1 MQAVQADVAVIGTG
15 SAGYCAAIEAA
26 RSGCSVLV
34 LDKGLA
40 GRSGCSVSAEQ
51 IAAVIPGVAAGDSPE
66 VHYRDTLAAGQGL
79 NDTRLARIMVE
90 EGEACIARLAEMG
103 VLFKRTPA
111 GDYALDPMNG
121 HSFPRSLYFRDITGK
136 VMIDT
141 LRGEAQRL
149 GVRTL
154 EDVQITALAG
164 DGTTVSA
171 AIGLDFQRGDT
182 LVARARAIV
191 IATGG
196 ASQLYPLTTNPV
208 QSTGDGLCLA
218 LKCGAV
224 LKDLEFYQSYPI
236 SVVSPETLRGFVL
249 GISQF
254 GRLYNARGERF
265 MEKYSPAL
273 LEAATRDVLSQAV
286 ASEIRAGNG
295 GPGGGVYLDVTG
307 LNDQIYEEYS
317 DAVRLTRKH
326 GIDLRADRVEVRP
339 AAHYAMGGI
348 KIDERTETGVA
359 GLFAAGEATGGIHG
373 ANRLGNNSLLDT
385 VVFGMR
391 AGRFAAEYARQ
402 CAEPRVS
409 MDAIQEE
416 TGRLQALLKTT
427 NRRYAPWE
435 IRSRL
440 QNVMEQKAGIIRNAG
455 ELEAAQSE
463 LQALDDQLRH
473 ETGVSVSCGQFNR
486 SLADYLETENLLL
499 LARALVSAA
508 LERRESRGAHFRE
521 DYPRIGGDECRRN
534 YEFVLKR
541 GRLVMSQAAPRE
553 GI

>member
-1 MQAVQADVAVIGTG
+1 MQAVQADVVVIGTG

-51 IAAVIPGVAAGDSPE
+51 IAAVIPGAAAGDSPE
-66 VHYRDTLAAGQGL
+66 AHYRDTLAAGQGL
-79 NDTRLARIMVE
+79 NDARLVRIMVE
-90 EGEACIARLAEMG
+90 EGGPCIARLEQLG
-103 VLFKRTPA
+103 VLFRRTPT
-111 GDYALDPMNG
+111 GQYALDPMNG

-141 LRGEAQRL
+141 LRGEALRL

-154 EDVQITALAG
+154 EDVQVTALAG
-164 DGTTVSA
+164 DGRSVSA

-182 LVARARAIV
+182 LLARARAVV

-196 ASQLYPLTTNPV
+196 AAQLYPLTTNPI

-218 LKCGAV
+218 LKRGAV

-236 SVVSPETLRGFVL
+236 SVVSPGTLRGFVL

-254 GRLYNARGERF
+254 GRLYNAKGERF

-273 LEAATRDVLSQAV
+273 ESATRDVLSQAI

-307 LNDQIYEEYS
+307 LKDQIYEEYS

-326 GIDLRADRVEVRP
+326 GIDLRTDRVEVRP

-348 KIDERTETGVA
+348 KIDERAETGVA
-359 GLFAAGEATGGIHG
+359 GLFAAGEAAGGIHG

-385 VVFGMR
+385 VVFGVR

-402 CAEPRVS
+402 CSEPRVS
-409 MDAIQEE
+409 RDEVQAEI
-416 TGRLQALLKTT
+416 GRLQALQNTRQ
-427 NRRYAPWE
+427 RRYAPWE
-435 IRSRL
+435 IRDRL
-440 QNVMEQKAGIIRNAG
+440 QSVMEQKAGIIRNSSG
-455 ELEAAQSE
+455 LEAAESE
-463 LQALDDQLRH
+463 LQVLEAQLQR
-473 ETGVSVSCGQFNR
+473 ETGVSVPGGRFNR

-499 LARALVSAA
+499 LARALIRAA
-508 LERRESRGAHFRE
+508 LERRETRGAHFRE
-521 DYPRIGGDECRRN
+521 DCPNLDAKEGRQN
-534 YEFVLKR
+534 LEFVLQKS
-541 GRLVMSQAAPRE
+541 RLVMSKAVVRE
-553 GI
+553 EA

>member
-1 MQAVQADVAVIGTG
+1 MLAVQADVAVIGTG

-40 GRSGCSVSAEQ
+40 GRSGSSVSAEQ
-51 IAAVIPGVAAGDSPE
+51 IAAVIPGAAAGDSPE

-90 EGEACIARLAEMG
+90 EAEPCIARLEQMG

-111 GDYALDPMNG
+111 GQYALDPMNG

-141 LRGEAQRL
+141 LRGEAERL

-164 DGTTVSA
+164 DGQAVGA
-171 AIGLDFQRGDT
+171 AVGLDFQRGDT
-182 LVARARAIV
+182 LLARARAVV

-196 ASQLYPLTTNPV
+196 AAQLYPLTTNPV

-218 LKCGAV
+218 LKAGAV
-224 LKDLEFYQSYPI
+224 LKDLDFYQCYPI

-254 GRLYNARGERF
+254 GRLYNAKGERF

-273 LEAATRDVLSQAV
+273 ESATRDVLSQAV

-307 LNDQIYEEYS
+307 LKDQIYQEYS

-326 GIDLRADRVEVRP
+326 GIDLRTDRVEVRP

-348 KIDERTETGVA
+348 KIDARAETGVA

-391 AGRFAAEYARQ
+391 AGRYAAEYARQ

-409 MDAIQEE
+409 MEEVQEE
-416 TGRLQALLKTT
+416 TARLKALLETKK
-427 NRRYAPWE
+427 RRYAPWQ
-435 IRSRL
+435 IRGRL
-440 QNVMEQKAGIIRNAG
+440 QDVMEQNAGIIRNSRG
-455 ELEAAQSE
+455 LEAAESE
-463 LQALDDQLRH
+463 LAVLEAQLRQ
-473 ETGVSVSCGQFNR
+473 ETGVSAAGGQFNR

-499 LARALVSAA
+499 LARALVRAA
-508 LERRESRGAHFRE
+508 LERRETRGAHFRE
-521 DYPRIGGDECRRN
+521 DYPSLDAEQGRYNHEH
-534 YEFVLKR
+534 VLQR
-541 GRLVMSQAAPRE
+541 GRLVMRKAND
-553 GI
+553 